1 MLAKVNA
8 SAIVGLD
15 ALPIEVEVDISSHG
29 LPSFT
34 IVGLPDKAVE
44 EAKERVR
51 SAIRNS
57 GADFP
62 ARRITVN
69 LAPADLPKEGP
80 TYDLPIALGILLAS
94 EQVKT
99 NLEDAIIVGEL
110 SLNGRV
116 RSTKGVL
123 PLAIMAKEHG
133 YTRLFIPKNN
143 AAEAAIIPEISVL
156 PITSLTSL
164 VLHLNGQTLLEP
176 QPPTAFSDQLVEDE
190 FDFDMQDIK
199 GQHLAKRALEIAAAG
214 GHNVLLKG
222 RRALERHFLQGHFP
236 QFSLPFLLMKQ
247 LK

>member
-15 ALPIEVEVDISSHG
+15 ALPIEVEVDISSQG

-94 EQVKT
+94 EQLKSDI
-99 NLEDAIIVGEL
+99 EDAIIVGEL

-123 PLAIMAKEHG
+123 PLAIRAKERG
-133 YTRLFIPKNN
+133 YKRLFIPKLN
-143 AAEAAIIPEISVL
+143 AAEAAIIPDVTVF
-156 PITSLTSL
+156 PITSLSSL
-164 VLHLNGQTLLEP
+164 VLHLNTQKLIEP
-176 QPPTAFSDQLVEDE
+176 QPRTAFSDQLSDEE

-199 GQHLAKRALEIAAAG
+199 GQHLAKRALEIA
-214 GHNVLLKG
+214 L
-222 RRALERHFLQGHFP
+222 
-236 QFSLPFLLMKQ
+236 S
-247 LK
+247 